1 MNPRLFVCIA
11 LCIIS
16 SRLSVAEDVLI
27 DTFPYAEDF
36 ESVVPPLLPDGWKT
50 SNFRSV
56 EGDFVTE
63 EFQGRN
69 RLSTRNAT
77 LEQFVLTPEFD
88 FTGYRPVSI
97 SFDERRSGTFGAI
110 LQVRSISDSADTLII
125 GETNLTVA
133 NTFLPVSFD
142 LPPELLNKPRVRFS
156 FHIIPDN
163 EGTAGILRIDDVR
176 IDAFPQ
182 HNHDIRVDAVR
193 IYPALPTTKDSLHT
207 TITIINAGLEPA
219 TGISVGI
226 RREESSPL
234 AEAFITETISPGDT
248 ADITFSIPP
257 LYQGIYSFDVYA
269 AYAINEGTDRSF
281 LIHVH
286 VTEPVAVFPWTE
298 YFNYQSSELPLQW
311 RSSMRN
317 GIPDASLTTSIVH
330 EGERAVILSNATREQ
345 FIVLPPFD
353 ISNGTL
359 REVAFYERRTGSFD
373 ATLHVEIS
381 TDGGERF
388 DEIGL
393 FSHSGETNYI
403 ARRISIG
410 ETNPG
415 SNFAFIRLRPAG
427 DGTGGTGTIRFDSF
441 SATMHYNHD
450 LALIALGIDP
460 PLPVTD
466 DDVEV
471 RVTLANRGRNPA
483 SEFSLIIEPDA
494 SKFIVRE
501 HISDSIEPGDSIMIP
516 VKLPGFRQGIYTI
529 HAYLE
534 YSLNEGG
541 DTSLSTDIQIT
552 DAVRSYPWS
561 EIFDGTRDTLP
572 MQWRT
577 SYHEE
582 IPDAAVTS
590 SIVYQ
595 GNHALLMSDPSR
607 EQFIILPPF
616 DVTAGIIREIEF
628 YERRTGTFDATMHI
642 DISGD
647 RGRSFRRYEEFSHP
661 GETAYVRRLI
671 QPEESFSDNGIVY
684 VRFRLA
690 GNGTGT
696 TGTIRFDSFRVAAQL
711 HLDIAITG
719 LEIDPPLPIPGET
732 VRVNVTVRNLG
743 IEPVHGF
750 SATLYRLTDE
760 MGEEYE
766 LIGIVD
772 NAGRLDSSEMLNIEF
787 DVDNLPAGYSRLR
800 AEVSIPSDMDPG
812 NNALEKEIFIRYP
825 PRTLIINEIMYHT
838 REGQPEFVEIFNPGE
853 ETVNLLRWS
862 IRDRET
868 PGGHINRYTLSD
880 TSVFIGPGSFAVL
893 SADSS
898 IFDWFDLNGTETYI
912 VSAGRVALGL
922 SSLGDEVMLLD
933 PSDSVIDSVA
943 YNPSWHHPDVFET
956 RGRSLERISPYI
968 ESQNPDNWST
978 SADPFGGTPGRH
990 NSVFTGAPVTSARLE
1005 VYPNPFSP
1013 LSVGF
1018 DAHTIITYNL
1028 PQQTAMVR
1036 LRVFDSKGRQ
1046 IRTLLNNQPSGPSG
1060 RVIWDGRN
1068 DHGRV
1073 ARLGIYIILLEA
1085 YDGNRSGLTQI
1096 KSTVVLADRL

>member
-1 MNPRLFVCIA
+1 MNPRLFLCIA
-11 LCIIS
+11 LCIVS

-27 DTFPYAEDF
+27 GTFPYAEDF

-77 LEQFVLTPEFD
+77 IEQFVLTPEFD

-97 SFDERRSGTFGAI
+97 SFDERRSGTFGATI
-110 LQVRSISDSADTLII
+110 QLRAIVDAADTLII

-163 EGTAGILRIDDVR
+163 EGTAGILRIDDIR
-176 IDAFPQ
+176 IDASRQFT
-182 HNHDIRVDAVR
+182 HDIRVSAVQFS
-193 IYPALPTTKDSLHT
+193 PSLPTTKDSLHAM
-207 TITIINAGLEPA
+207 ITIVNAGLEPA
-219 TGISVGI
+219 AGFSVGI
-226 RREESSPL
+226 RREESHHL
-234 AEAFITETISPGDT
+234 AEAFINEPISPGDT
-248 ADITFSIPP
+248 ADIPLSIAP
-257 LYQGIYSFDVYA
+257 LFQGIHTFDVYA
-269 AYAINEGTDRSF
+269 AYAINEGPDTS
-281 LIHVH
+281 LPLHVH
-286 VTEPVAVFPWTE
+286 VTEPVTVFPWTE
-298 YFNYQSSELPLQW
+298 YFNYQSSELPIQW

-345 FIVLPPFD
+345 FIILPPFD
-353 ISNGTL
+353 ISNGRL
-359 REVAFYERRTGSFD
+359 RELTFFERRTGSFD
-373 ATLHVEIS
+373 ATLYVEIS

-403 ARRISIG
+403 ARRIPIG
-410 ETNPG
+410 ETSPG
-415 SNFAFIRLRPAG
+415 SDFAFVRLRSAG

-441 SATMHYNHD
+441 SATMHHNHD
-450 LALIALGIDP
+450 LALTALGIDP

-483 SEFSLIIEPDA
+483 SEFSLIIELDGLEFTI
-494 SKFIVRE
+494 KE

-541 DTSLSTDIQIT
+541 DTSLSTAIQFT
-552 DAVRSYPWS
+552 DAVQSYPWL

-572 MQWRT
+572 IQWRT

-590 SIVYQ
+590 SIVHQ

-616 DVTAGIIREIEF
+616 DVTTGIIREIEF

-642 DISGD
+642 DISSD
-647 RGRSFRRYEEFSHP
+647 RGRSFRRYEGFSHP

-671 QPEESFSDNGIVY
+671 QPDESFADDDIVY
-684 VRFRLA
+684 VRFRPA
-690 GNGTGT
+690 GDGTGT
-696 TGTIRFDSFRVAAQL
+696 TGTIRFDSFRVTAQL
-711 HLDIAITG
+711 HFDIAITG
-719 LEIDPPLPIPGET
+719 LEIDPPLPVPGET
-732 VRVNVTVRNLG
+732 VRVTVVVRNPG
-743 IEPVHGF
+743 IEPAHGF
-750 SATLYRLTDE
+750 SVSLYRLKDE
-760 MGEEYE
+760 TSKEYE
-766 LIGIVD
+766 LIGTVN
-772 NAGRLDSSEMLNIEF
+772 NAGRLDPSEMLNIVF

-800 AEVSIPSDMDPG
+800 AEVNFPSDLHPG
-812 NNALEKEIFIRYP
+812 NNVLEKDIFIRYP

-838 REGQPEFVEIFNPGE
+838 REGQPEYVEIYNPGE
-853 ETVNLLRWS
+853 EAVDLLRWS

-868 PGGHINRYTLSD
+868 PGGHINRYILSD
-880 TSVFIGPGSFAVL
+880 TSVFIEPGSFAVL

-898 IFDWFDLNGTETYI
+898 IFDWFELNGTETYV

-933 PSDSVIDSVA
+933 PSHSVIDSVA

-978 SADPFGGTPGRH
+978 SAGPLGGTPGRH
-990 NSVFTGAPVTSARLE
+990 NSVFTEAPVTSARLE
-1005 VYPNPFSP
+1005 VHPNPFSP